1 MFPDLND
8 RGITLGYM
16 HIAKDAGIDVS
27 KVIFT
32 GKGMAKGSMWFDMM
46 VCGSVAYF
54 DKGTVESLSKRNYP
68 DSA

>member
-32 GKGMAKGSMWFDMM
+32 GKGMAKGSM
-46 VCGSVAYF
+46 
-54 DKGTVESLSKRNYP
+54 
-68 DSA
+68 